1 MPFVTVNGV
10 RLRYTQSGEGH
21 PVVFIHGGCID
32 RRMWQGQI
40 NPIGASYTVVTYDL
54 RGHGESEAPATG
66 YSLANLAK
74 DLRGLLQALNI
85 TKPTLVGQSL
95 GGNVAVEY
103 ALTYPGEVTT
113 LVLVDSGLEGF
124 GYSKEWE
131 GHRER
136 RRALIATDGV
146 GEGLVRALMGGPR
159 FEFLRRDAGKRE
171 LVRQMLLAWS
181 GKNWLEEGVAPASN
195 PHANRLK
202 ELKVPTFVLV
212 GERDDEAFQQIAQ
225 RLTEEI
231 LVTRKALVPEAGH
244 LAPLENPEAFND
256 LLLDFL
262 GGAVGKA
269 LL

>member
-21 PVVFIHGGCID
+21 PVVFIHGGCVD
-32 RRMWQGQI
+32 RRMWQEQLK
-40 NPIGASYTVVTYDL
+40 PIGASYAVVTYDL
-54 RGHGESEAPATG
+54 RGHGESEGPATG

-95 GGNVAVEY
+95 GGNVAAEY
-103 ALTYPGEVTT
+103 ALTYPREVTT

-124 GYSKEWE
+124 GYSREWE
-131 GHRER
+131 EHQER
-136 RRALIATDGV
+136 RRALIAKDGV
-146 GEGLVRALMGGPR
+146 SEAVVRALMGGPR
-159 FEFLRRDAGKRE
+159 FELLRRDPVKRE
-171 LVRQMLLAWS
+171 LVRQMLAAWS
-181 GKNWLEEGVAPASN
+181 GKNWLEEGLAPAAN
-195 PHANRLK
+195 PHTNRLG
-202 ELKVPTFVLV
+202 ELRVPTFVVV
-212 GERDDEAFQQIAQ
+212 GERDEKTFQKIAQ

-269 LL
+269 LI